1 MKVLIIKPSSLGDV
15 VHSLRIAYLLTQEIP
30 KIEIHWVIK
39 SGLEGILDASG
50 IISRNYIFYRGG
62 GFFKFLKL
70 CKAVRKEK
78 YDYALDMQGLLRSA
92 VLTKIARSEKKFG
105 RADGREFSTF
115 FYKCIGE
122 KSREKVIHAIDRLLP
137 FVELFGIKY
146 CKSLPLKFPNSQI
159 LEGSNLS
166 SIQRSPYILIFPE
179 SRRPEKEWPN
189 FEDLVNLINRKF
201 NLNVVIAGSV
211 RSDNFQNCIDVRGK
225 VKLVELPWLIKNSL
239 IVISNDSA
247 PLHIASSL
255 CKPLVALFGPTEH
268 ERYGPYPQD
277 GHAKVIASTSRK
289 IEDISTESVYRTIET
304 TLTEIKVQS

>member
-15 VHSLRIAYLLTQEIP
+15 VHSLRVASLLAREIP
-30 KIEIHWVIK
+30 NIEIHWVIK
-39 SGLEGILDASG
+39 SGLEGILNASG
-50 IISRNYIFYRGG
+50 IVKRNYIFHRGG
-62 GFFKFLKL
+62 GFLKFLKL
-70 CKAVRKEK
+70 CHAIREEK
-78 YDYALDMQGLLRSA
+78 YDYVLDLQGLLRSA
-92 VLTKIARSEKKFG
+92 VLTKITRSKKKYG
-105 RADGREFSTF
+105 RADGREFSTL
-115 FYKCIGE
+115 FYNCIGM
-122 KSREKVIHAIDRLLP
+122 KSKKKLMHAIDRLVP
-137 FVELFGIKY
+137 FIELFGIKS
-146 CKSLPLKFPNSQI
+146 CKSLPLDFTESHIYKEDSFSLRQNP
-159 LEGSNLS
+159 
-166 SIQRSPYILIFPE
+166 PYILIFPE

-189 FEDLVNLINRKF
+189 FEDLVNLFNRKF

-211 RSDNFQNCIDVRGK
+211 RSDNFKNCIDVRGK

-277 GHAKVIASTSRK
+277 GHAKVIVSSSRK
-289 IEDISTESVYRTIET
+289 IEDISIESVYRTIET